1 MTPVPMHGR
10 GNRRDIIRKV
20 DEFEQRNGQRENG
33 IKGENLNENDDS
45 TIHSIQI
52 FKYR

>member
-1 MTPVPMHGR
+1 MHGEE
-10 GNRRDIIRKV
+10 GTGGIIRKV
-20 DEFEQRNGQRENG
+20 DAFEQRKGQRENG
-33 IKGENLNENDDS
+33 IKGGNRNENDES